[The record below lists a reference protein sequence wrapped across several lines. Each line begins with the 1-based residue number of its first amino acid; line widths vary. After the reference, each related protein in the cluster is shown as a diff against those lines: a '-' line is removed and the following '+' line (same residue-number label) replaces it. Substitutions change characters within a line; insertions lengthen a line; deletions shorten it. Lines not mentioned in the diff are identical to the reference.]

1 MEENEGAPSAAP
13 NCFTPITASTGL
25 AWSTVTDCGANEAN
39 DVQNEAASAT
49 PSHSYVPWPIVDGVL
64 LEDTGVVG
72 LKTAICKAYTGPNRP
87 SACNHLVTKQAD
99 KCMNK

>member
-13 NCFTPITASTGL
+13 DCFTKISSSTGL
-25 AWSTVTDCGANEAN
+25 AWSTVTACAENEAN
-39 DVQNEAASAT
+39 AVQNEAASAT
-49 PSHSYVPWPIVDGVL
+49 PTHNYVPWPIVDGVL

-72 LKTAICKAYTGPNRP
+72 LKKAICKAYTGSNAPA
-87 SACNHLVTKQAD
+87 ACSSLNEMVDD